1 MNPQRFKIRAFH
13 DELFKDGALPLT
25 ILEAK
30 MDHWIGRT
38 GH

>member
-1 MNPQRFKIRAFH
+1 MIANLACNSTPARRN
-13 DELFKDGALPLT
+13 DALPLT

-30 MDHWIGRT
+30 MDHWIEHA